1 MAYKKIDGIID
12 TKLKVMKTT
21 GLSGE
26 AWTDTGNYLQNDE
39 TGGLS
44 ARTGVVGALQNIQV
58 ADPAATTDSATKDYV
73 DTNAGSVAT
82 TEQVVIVNFDY
93 EDYNAQVTS
102 NGNTQYA
109 VMSSSFQIPDGSYV
123 TGCGVWIDP
132 ADPWPSVIANPPS
145 TVIIVGDVT
154 TPVPGPP
161 PPPAGNVM
169 PDRWM
174 DKTSNAASA
183 GGVYFKANWDRLTDN
198 TAKTIFVCVGAAE
211 SAQLTGGNCQVFLKY
226 VEAPRT

>member
-26 AWTDTGNYLQNDE
+26 VWADNGNYFQNDE

-44 ARTGVVGALQNIQV
+44 VRTGAVGNLQNIQV
-58 ADPAATTDSATKDYV
+58 ADPTATTDSATKDYV

-82 TEQVVIVNFDY
+82 TEQVVTIEFDFT
-93 EDYNAQVTS
+93 DFNAQVPFSTT
-102 NGNTQYA
+102 GFQYA
-109 VMSSSFQIPDGSYV
+109 VMQATFTLPDGAYV

-132 ADPWPSVIANPPS
+132 TSPWSNTAEC
-145 TVIIVGDVT
+145 IVGDAT
-154 TPVPGPP
+154 TPVPAGPP
-161 PPPAGNVM
+161 PAQAGNVM

-174 DKTSNAASA
+174 LKTNNNASA
-183 GGVYFKANWDRLTDN
+183 GGKVFWQPNWDLLNDN
-198 TAKTIFVCVGAAE
+198 VAKTIFVCIGETQVADPGITVGK
-211 SAQLTGGNCQVFLKY
+211 CQVFLKY